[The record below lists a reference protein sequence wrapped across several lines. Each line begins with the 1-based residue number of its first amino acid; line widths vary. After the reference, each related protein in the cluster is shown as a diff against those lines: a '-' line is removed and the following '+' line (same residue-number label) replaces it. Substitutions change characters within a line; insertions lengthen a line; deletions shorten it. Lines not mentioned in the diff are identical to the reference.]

1 LHFRLLFKLAAN
13 KKVMP
18 TGYQIKNQEA
28 PYYLTFQIVYWIDL
42 FSRKSYRDIVIES
55 LKHCQKQKG
64 LEIFAWVIMSN
75 HVHIIARS
83 TTNDLSGTI
92 RDFKKYT
99 SKKIIEEIE
108 RSAESRKEWMLR
120 LFIHAAKRQNKK
132 GDYQIWTH
140 ENHAIELFGND
151 FIQSKVEYIHN
162 NPIRAGIVN
171 KAEEYNYSSAAVY
184 VDMEGLLEIIPV
196 TLKWKTVS

>member
-1 LHFRLLFKLAAN
+1 
-13 KKVMP
+13 MP

-132 GDYQIWTH
+132 GDYQVWTH